1 MLEHLALSGNK
12 TLDPMQITK
21 TKGKRCQITLK
32 KNYKEDPKLLFALFY
47 VHGCVFYWFSIL
59 KLVCCI
65 TNVCYSSQA
74 YSGLLSQFLNFNTH
88 FVK

>member
-1 MLEHLALSGNK
+1 LIIRKPDYNNKLIAYSFYYDSVERMLEHLALSGNK

-47 VHGCVFYWFSIL
+47 VHGCVFYWFSML
-59 KLVCCI
+59 
-65 TNVCYSSQA
+65 
-74 YSGLLSQFLNFNTH
+74 
-88 FVK
+88 